1 MVLRHVLYIRQHI
14 HKIYSGEN
22 CDIWNS
28 YSQLLLGGCLC
39 SNGDHLGLPQM
50 NLPSR

>member
-1 MVLRHVLYIRQHI
+1 MVLSHVLCIRQHI

-28 YSQLLLGGCLC
+28 YPQLLLGIFYVATVTIWAY
-39 SNGDHLGLPQM
+39 HK
-50 NLPSR
+50 